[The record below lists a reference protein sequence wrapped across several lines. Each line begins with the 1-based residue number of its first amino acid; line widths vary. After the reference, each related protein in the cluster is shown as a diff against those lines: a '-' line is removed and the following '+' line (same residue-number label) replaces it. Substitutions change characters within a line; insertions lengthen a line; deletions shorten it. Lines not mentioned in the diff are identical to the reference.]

1 MKIFDYEDIQL
12 IPNKCIVKS
21 RKECDTTVVL
31 GKHTFNL
38 PVVPA
43 NMQTIIDE
51 ELAIKKKKNGYFYI
65 MHRFEE
71 DSRANFIKTMKDL
84 DLISSISI
92 GVKESE
98 YQFLSELKSKDLI
111 PDYIT
116 IDIAHGHSDSVINM
130 IGFIKN
136 LMPETF
142 VIAGNV
148 GTPQAI
154 RDLENAGA
162 DATKLGIGPGKVCIT
177 KLKTGFGTGGWQ
189 LSALRW
195 CAQAARK
202 PIIADG
208 GIRTNGDIAKSIR
221 FGATMVMI
229 GSLFAAHH
237 ESPGK
242 SITKDGKLY
251 KEYYGSAS
259 EYQKGSKENIEGKKI
274 LLEDKGSIF
283 DTLYE
288 MQQDLQS
295 SISYAGGRDLEAI
308 RKVDYVVVKN
318 SIFNGDKI

>member
-21 RKECDTTVVL
+21 RKECDTTVEL
-31 GKHTFNL
+31 GKHKFKL

-43 NMQTIIDE
+43 NMETVIDE
-51 ELAIKKKKNGYFYI
+51 NVAELLASNGYFYI
-65 MHRFEE
+65 MHRFDE
-71 DSRANFIKTMKDL
+71 DKRKEFIKKMKEKN
-84 DLISSISI
+84 LISSISV
-92 GVKESE
+92 GVKDKE
-98 YQFLSELKSKDLI
+98 YDFIKELQEENLI

-116 IDIAHGHSDSVINM
+116 IDIAHGHSISVIEM
-130 IGFIKN
+130 IKFIKEI
-136 LMPETF
+136 MPETF

-148 GTPQAI
+148 GTPEAI
-154 RDLENAGA
+154 RELENAGA

-177 KLKTGFGTGGWQ
+177 KIKTGFGTGGWQ
-189 LSALRW
+189 LAALRW
-195 CAQAARK
+195 CSQAARK

-208 GIRTNGDIAKSIR
+208 GIRTHGDIAKSIR

-229 GSLFAAHH
+229 GSLFAGHN

-242 SITKDGKLY
+242 IVEKDGVIY

-259 EYQKGSKENIEGKKI
+259 EHQKGSKQNVEGKKI
-274 LLEDKGSIF
+274 LIETKGPLL
-283 DTLYE
+283 DTLEE
-288 MQQDLQS
+288 MKQDLQS
-295 SISYAGGRDLEAI
+295 SISYAGGKDVEAL